1 MRTVGAGSH
10 RRSQANCIMRVIS
23 RRAADGRVEPAPSPT
38 GLAAP
43 LHALRAMVSEA
54 STRANQRFAT
64 GTVHHLKP
72 SIEAVN

>member
-1 MRTVGAGSH
+1 MDLRAT
-10 RRSQANCIMRVIS
+10 RLVI
-23 RRAADGRVEPAPSPT
+23 RFDAKR
-38 GLAAP
+38 LAAP

-54 STRANQRFAT
+54 STRAKQHFAT